1 MSGNDMGYTVRGPS
15 RRAVLAGS
23 AVTLGT
29 GLAGCLGGGG
39 GDDDQSEIF
48 DELDP
53 ENPPE
58 KPDSITVRA
67 WGGNW
72 EGSLDSS
79 VAQPFTEETGIEV
92 NFDNTHESEMRAQ
105 IRTAIDQDREP
116 PVNVDWT
123 TDKDGHRAYRE
134 GSAVALHPDIIS
146 NRTEMRDMATPDTDD
161 GSIPYLSLFSYT
173 YSLCYNEEV
182 LEDEHGDSTP
192 VNSWDDLLDSSYEG
206 DLGVYENG
214 HGVYR
219 IVSALSGVS
228 LDMEA
233 DDAEM
238 EPLWEKLEELEP
250 TVGLIA
256 DDVRLS
262 EGILEGDVPY
272 TCMLPNNIVD
282 AREDGEPV
290 DWLVPEE
297 GAAVQTDVMYTPR
310 NQSLSELYWA
320 QEFVNMAADADVQ
333 TDWTESLG
341 LPMLNTNVDPVDW
354 MVDDPAFPTDDDD
367 FDNLLSLD
375 PDLWAR
381 YSSGWIEEFT
391 RIMQ

>member
-1 MSGNDMGYTVRGPS
+1 MSRNGMRNQTRGPS

-29 GLAGCLGGGG
+29 GLAGCLGG
-39 GDDDQSEIF
+39 DDDESDPVE
-48 DELDP
+48 ELDP
-53 ENPPE
+53 DNPPE

-67 WGGNW
+67 WGGVW
-72 EGSLDSS
+72 EESLDSS

-92 NFDNTHESEMRAQ
+92 NFDNTHESEMRTQ

-134 GSAVALHPDIIS
+134 GSPVALHPDIIS
-146 NRTEMRDMATPDTDD
+146 NKTEMRDMATPDTDD
-161 GSIPYLSLFSYT
+161 GLIPYLSLFSYT

-182 LEDEHGDSTP
+182 IEDEHGDSTP
-192 VNSWDDLLDSSYEG
+192 ARSWEELIDSSYEG

-219 IVSALSGVS
+219 IISALSNVALES
-228 LDMEA
+228 EA
-233 DDAEM
+233 DDDVMDPFWETM
-238 EPLWEKLEELEP
+238 QDFEPA
-250 TVGLIA
+250 VGLIA
-256 DDVRLS
+256 DDTRLT

-272 TCMLPNNIVD
+272 SCMLPNNIVD
-282 AREDGEPV
+282 ARDDGEPV
-290 DWLVPEE
+290 DWIVPEE
-297 GAAVQTDVMYTPR
+297 GAAVQTDIMYTPQ
-310 NQSLSELYWA
+310 NQSHSELYWA
-320 QEFVNMAADADVQ
+320 QEFVNMAADADAQ
-333 TDWTESLG
+333 TNWTESLG
-341 LPMLNTNVDPVDW
+341 LPMLNTNADPADW
-354 MVDDPAFPTDDDD
+354 MVDDPAFPTDDAD

-381 YSSGWIEEFT
+381 HSSGWIEEFN